1 MASDRDNRLGKY
13 VLRSKLGRGG
23 MGIVYLATDT
33 RLKRDVALKVL
44 SKELASNAEAV
55 QRFLQ
60 EARAAAQLNHPNVVM
75 VHDVDQERGHCFLV
89 MELVTGG
96 TAQERLAESPLD
108 WVEATRTIADACRG
122 LAAAHQAGLIHRDI
136 KPANL
141 LRTADGVIKL
151 ADFGLAK
158 VTDAS
163 NSTGP
168 QTKSGTIL
176 GTPQFMSPE
185 QCSGEPID
193 ARSDIYSLGA
203 TYFAL
208 LTGEPPYVEAQPL
221 QIMFAHCSKPVP
233 DPRTRRPEIPA
244 ACAHVVMKALGKR
257 RAERFTSADE
267 FLAALNALLID
278 ANTVNRSQTNAG
290 YSPTTTSDDLPE
302 TRIQQPAMLASGVS
316 EPSHDN
322 NATWGSR
329 LRTEPASALT
339 TLMRLK
345 PFAKPRAIGIAIA
358 ILPIAFLGFAWLMG
372 WIGHEPSASNAA
384 NHPSSAS
391 SPNNS
396 GSTSKTPSEPITLQ
410 LVAEFPPIQSAVM
423 SVAFAHDG
431 QAAYSASADGGVK
444 QWTLTPPTVAHEFK
458 EATQTIR
465 AIAANDR
472 WVAAGG
478 DARCVWLWDQATR
491 ELHTKLKEP
500 RAEVSALAFSS
511 NGSRLAVGSYGDL
524 CLYELDSS
532 GPKFLK
538 RLGDSS
544 SSPVGCYMVKS
555 IAFSTDS
562 RWLAAT
568 TWTNKAVAVW
578 DATTGELH
586 QHHRDQPMQPITI
599 RFVPNQD
606 QLIFG
611 TQQDGLRFWDLSK
624 SSITPIAASAG
635 NEVRTVAVT
644 KDGNWAITVGPWG
657 GLIRI
662 HDVHSKLISRSV
674 KQSQETAAMGI
685 VISPTGQ
692 QLLTYG
698 GDEGKPRGYI
708 NLWNIVAETSE

>member
-1 MASDRDNRLGKY
+1 
-13 VLRSKLGRGG
+13 
-23 MGIVYLATDT
+23 
-33 RLKRDVALKVL
+33 
-44 SKELASNAEAV
+44 
-55 QRFLQ
+55 
-60 EARAAAQLNHPNVVM
+60 
-75 VHDVDQERGHCFLV
+75 

-108 WVEATRTIADACRG
+108 WVEATRTIAGACRG
-122 LAAAHQAGLIHRDI
+122 LVAAHQAGLIHRDI

-244 ACAHVVMKALGKR
+244 ACAQVVMKALGKQ
-257 RAERFTSADE
+257 RAERFKSADE
-267 FLAALNALLID
+267 FLTALNALLIE
-278 ANTVNRSQTNAG
+278 ANTINQSQLNAE
-290 YSPTTTSDDLPE
+290 YSPTKTSDDLPE
-302 TRIQQPAMLASGVS
+302 TRIQQPALLASDAS
-316 EPSHDN
+316 ALPHDS
-322 NATWGSR
+322 NATWASR
-329 LRTEPASALT
+329 LRTEPAVALS
-339 TLMRLK
+339 TLMQLRS
-345 PFAKPRAIGIAIA
+345 FAKLRVVGIAVV
-358 ILPIAFLGFAWLMG
+358 ILPIALLGFAWLMG
-372 WIGHEPSASNAA
+372 WIGRGPSSSNAA
-384 NHPSSAS
+384 NHQSSAS
-391 SPNNS
+391 SANNS
-396 GSTSKTPSEPITLQ
+396 GSTSKTPSEPITLR

-423 SVAFAHDG
+423 SVAFAHDS
-431 QAAYSASADGGVK
+431 QAAYSGSADGGVK
-444 QWTLTPPTVAHEFK
+444 QWSLTPPKVAHEFK
-458 EATQTIR
+458 EAMQTIR
-465 AIAANDR
+465 AVAANDR

-478 DARCVWLWDQATR
+478 DARCVWLWNQATR
-491 ELHTKLKEP
+491 QLHTKLEEP
-500 RAEVSALAFSS
+500 SAEVSALAFSS
-511 NGSRLAVGSYGDL
+511 NGNRLAVGSYGDI
-524 CLYELDSS
+524 CLYELDRS

-538 RLGDSS
+538 KLGDSS
-544 SSPVGCYMVKS
+544 STPVGCYMVKS
-555 IAFSTDS
+555 LDFSTDS

-568 TWTNKAVAVW
+568 TWNNKAVAVW
-578 DATTGELH
+578 DATNGELH
-586 QHHRDQPMQPITI
+586 QHQSNQPMNPITI

-624 SSITPIAASAG
+624 SSVTPIAASSG

-644 KDGNWAITVGPWG
+644 KDGNWAMTVGPWG

-662 HDVHSKLISRSV
+662 HDVHSRLISRSV
-674 KQSQETAAMGI
+674 KQSQETAATGI
-685 VISPTGQ
+685 VVSPNGQ